1 MKTENI
7 PASAFRFDATVSSI
21 KKTDQTSNEAEI
33 SLLARSSQPIE
44 HWFWGRIVHDM
55 EGYSAKD
62 KICLDYC
69 HDENQIIGYS
79 DIQDVGKEGLTLAG
93 KLVSVIEGDRADIVI
108 RQGAAGI
115 PFEASI
121 FFDEAVLEWIPENTT
136 TEVNGFQFA
145 GPGVIAREWRLRG
158 CAVCPYGAD
167 GNTESQLA
175 DSSAFHFSW
184 RGKPMPRK
192 NSAEKLTAA
201 HADQLEETKVEAN
214 AETNTEATASTETKE
229 GGDESTPAEATETQV
244 EEASQLSSDPR
255 CELKRFMNRFGDAD
269 GAKFF
274 ADGLDWSTA
283 QDKFIDKLCAERDAA
298 TKRAEDAESKL
309 KQIGETVGEKEPHK
323 SGAFSTQ
330 KPTAAKSISEA
341 KKMASTN

>member
-1 MKTENI
+1 MKFENI
-7 PASAFRFDATVSSI
+7 PSSAFRLDAAVSEI
-21 KKTDQTSNEAEI
+21 KKSDSQTEADI
-33 SLLARSSQPIE
+33 SLLARSAKAID
-44 HWFWGRIVHDM
+44 HWYWGSIVHDM
-55 EGYSAKD
+55 EGYSAKGR
-62 KICLDYC
+62 ICLDYC
-69 HDENQIIGYS
+69 HDDGQLIGYA
-79 DIQDVGKEGLTLAG
+79 DNHDVTEDGLVLSG
-93 KLVSVIEGDRADIVI
+93 KLVSVSVGDRADIVMK
-108 RQGAAGI
+108 QGAAGI

-121 FFDEAVLEWIPENTT
+121 YFDEALLEWIPEGAT
-136 TEVNGFQFA
+136 TEVNGNQFV
-145 GPGVIAREWRLRG
+145 GPGVVVREWRLRG

-167 GNTESQLA
+167 GNTESEFA
-175 DSSAFHFSW
+175 EKSAFQFSW
-184 RGKPMPRK
+184 RGKPMPQKSK
-192 NSAEKLTAA
+192 NGADKLSAAQ
-201 HADQLEETKVEAN
+201 DQTVESKVDET
-214 AETNTEATASTETKE
+214 STETKKE

-341 KKMASTN
+341 KKLASTN

>member
-167 GNTESQLA
+167 GNTESEFA
-175 DSSAFHFSW
+175 EKSAFHFSW
-184 RGKPMPRK
+184 RGKSMPRK

-201 HADQLEETKVEAN
+201 HADQLEDTKVEAT

-229 GGDESTPAEATETQV
+229 GG
-244 EEASQLSSDPR
+244 LR
-255 CELKRFMNRFGDAD
+255 L
-269 GAKFF
+269 
-274 ADGLDWSTA
+274 
-283 QDKFIDKLCAERDAA
+283 
-298 TKRAEDAESKL
+298 
-309 KQIGETVGEKEPHK
+309 
-323 SGAFSTQ
+323 
-330 KPTAAKSISEA
+330 
-341 KKMASTN
+341 